1 MPWLMF
7 MISGIP
13 IHSVKWWRWKG
24 ALLTEMMLGLATF
37 LTLDH
42 VPFQYRK
49 VVPSK
54 TEDSHVKVQGSESD
68 CLLLFLVFTAHLW
81 YDLHKYL
88 SVLEFKILLLVNE
101 YNDTTYHKVLV
112 NNLMSLM
119 ASLECW
125 LEWNY
130 P

>member
-1 MPWLMF
+1 MYN
-7 MISGIP
+7 IS
-13 IHSVKWWRWKG
+13 K
-24 ALLTEMMLGLATF
+24 E
-37 LTLDH
+37 
-42 VPFQYRK
+42 YRK

-130 P
+130 L